1 MKIWIIALTIAFI
14 LLKIIQKGIANYI
27 RNDKDEKLKYYFSQG
42 TSPLG
47 LWHGLFSILCTLVGF
62 ADAILVIIVIVNK
75 FL

>member
-1 MKIWIIALTIAFI
+1 MKIWIIVLTIAFI

-47 LWHGLFSILCTLVGF
+47 LWHGLFSILSTLVGASDIVLF
-62 ADAILVIIVIVNK
+62 IILLLNK
-75 FL
+75 L

>member
-47 LWHGLFSILCTLVGF
+47 LWHGLFSILSTLVGASDIVLF
-62 ADAILVIIVIVNK
+62 IILLLNK
-75 FL
+75 L